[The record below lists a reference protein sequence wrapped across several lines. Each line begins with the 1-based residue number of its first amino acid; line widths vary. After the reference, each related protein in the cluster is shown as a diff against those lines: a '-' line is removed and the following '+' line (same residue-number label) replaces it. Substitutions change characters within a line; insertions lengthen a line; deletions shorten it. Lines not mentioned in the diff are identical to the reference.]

1 MLYYTQPTPSRFYH
15 DLRNAQD
22 DRTVLTNPHKG
33 WYFHYI
39 DNGMRAP
46 KYRNTLK
53 PGDDLKAYPGL
64 NHMYLRFDWSD
75 IEEEEGVYHW
85 EKLDDI
91 LETWG
96 KRGYRFSMRMCTF
109 EANRPMIPYATP
121 KYVFDAGAAGTQ
133 FTCMEPDYGD
143 PIYLEKLERFM
154 AAYGEHYNGHPL
166 LDFID
171 VGTFGTWGEG
181 HTTSGSCRSYS
192 LEVLKRHIDLHL
204 KNFPDTYVLVND
216 DMINHMAATNPQD
229 AAYLLE
235 YCAGKGMGMRDDSL
249 YVHGYCVNYGCDMLQ
264 NPTGFDWLWR
274 SGPVDLESAH
284 QSMQRA
290 DDMDGGFRFL
300 EAMRR
305 THATYAGFH
314 GDIYAWYELSLIHI

>member
-96 KRGYRFSMRMCTF
+96 KRGYRFPCGCAPS
-109 EANRPMIPYATP
+109 RPT
-121 KYVFDAGAAGTQ
+121 V
-133 FTCMEPDYGD
+133 
-143 PIYLEKLERFM
+143 R
-154 AAYGEHYNGHPL
+154 
-166 LDFID
+166 
-171 VGTFGTWGEG
+171 
-181 HTTSGSCRSYS
+181 
-192 LEVLKRHIDLHL
+192 
-204 KNFPDTYVLVND
+204 
-216 DMINHMAATNPQD
+216 
-229 AAYLLE
+229 
-235 YCAGKGMGMRDDSL
+235 
-249 YVHGYCVNYGCDMLQ
+249 
-264 NPTGFDWLWR
+264 
-274 SGPVDLESAH
+274 
-284 QSMQRA
+284 
-290 DDMDGGFRFL
+290 
-300 EAMRR
+300 
-305 THATYAGFH
+305 
-314 GDIYAWYELSLIHI
+314 